1 MKRKY
6 KYSNAQL
13 SERIRNNKKKVN
25 YWNEVI
31 KDRSIKKHKALV
43 SIENDVNELTSR
55 FKKKNSVSKK
65 KKSN

>member
-1 MKRKY
+1 MSKKY
-6 KYSNAQL
+6 KVSNAQL

-65 KKSN
+65 KK

>member
-6 KYSNAQL
+6 KVSNAQL
-13 SERIRNNKKKVN
+13 CERIRKNKKKVN
-25 YWNEVI
+25 DWNEVI
-31 KDRSIKKHKALV
+31 KDRSIKKHKLLAT
-43 SIENDVNELTSR
+43 IENDVNELTSR